1 MSKIILENKI
11 LHIEIAP
18 MDKYLSPVTIKFY
31 QQMQSHKLRRK
42 VTDNT
47 K

>member
-18 MDKYLSPVTIKFY
+18 MDKYVTSYNKILPTDAIS
-31 QQMQSHKLRRK
+31 QTQTESH
-42 VTDNT
+42 
-47 K
+47 